1 VIINPQVLEEIT
13 MFTAKDYDKALLTP
27 SKIFDLPMEV
37 VETHSLTSVQKLK
50 VLKRW
55 EADAN
60 DMQVATNESMTVGEV
75 SRFDE
80 VKEAIRILCERPD
93 LKEEMEAK

>member
-1 VIINPQVLEEIT
+1 

-27 SKIFDLPMEV
+27 SQIFDLPMEV
-37 VETHSLTSVQKLK
+37 VNTESLTTRQKLK

-60 DMQVATNESMTVGEV
+60 DLEVASSESMTGGEN
-75 SRFDE
+75 SRFSEVRKAIHALCDRENIDE
-80 VKEAIRILCERPD
+80 NSPELQ
-93 LKEEMEAK
+93 